1 MFHNVVAVFF
11 FFVFFALM
19 SLCAKKSEKT
29 KLLGQEKNLKAQKWL
44 KKSGIIFFND
54 IAPAMKK
61 GFAFISENWTLL
73 PN

>member
-1 MFHNVVAVFF
+1 MLLLFF
-11 FFVFFALM
+11 LFVFFALM

-29 KLLGQEKNLKAQKWL
+29 KLLGQEENLKAQKWL

>member
-1 MFHNVVAVFF
+1 MLLLFF
-11 FFVFFALM
+11 LFVFCALM

-29 KLLGQEKNLKAQKWL
+29 KLLGQDKNLKAQKWL